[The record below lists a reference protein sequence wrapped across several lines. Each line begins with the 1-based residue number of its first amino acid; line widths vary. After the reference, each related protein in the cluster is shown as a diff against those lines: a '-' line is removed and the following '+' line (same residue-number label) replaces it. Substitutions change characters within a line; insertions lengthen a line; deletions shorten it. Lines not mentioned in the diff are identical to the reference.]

1 MRAAM
6 NKMNKRV
13 VARYSPV
20 RSMAGHRRQRG
31 VTLIE
36 ILITLLVL
44 AVGLLGLA
52 ALQGISLQTGQVAL
66 YRTQATNLAYEVIDH
81 ARANRSQVAIS
92 GSIPNETLFDQRV
105 ADLLP
110 NGTLATTVT
119 DAGGDGIVNV
129 QITWL
134 DDRQA
139 ENPADQ
145 VTTFT
150 VESRI

>member
-1 MRAAM
+1 MNISDSTARFASRAI
-6 NKMNKRV
+6 
-13 VARYSPV
+13 
-20 RSMAGHRRQRG
+20 GRRFQRG

-52 ALQGISLQTGQVAL
+52 ALQGVSLKTGQVSL

-92 GSIPNETLFDQRV
+92 GSIPNEAVFAQRI
-105 ADLLP
+105 AALLP
-110 NGTLATTVT
+110 NGTLVTGVT
-119 DAGGDGIVNV
+119 DGGGDGIVNV

-134 DDRQA
+134 DDREA
-139 ENPADQ
+139 EDADDQ
-145 VTTFT
+145 ETTFE